1 LLTRL
6 EEQAKRIKI
15 NTSEIEVL
23 KQKIEGNE
31 KLLTEY
37 QSEDASWEQ
46 LYNILSVQIR
56 SKILQ
61 SFIPALNKNILKY
74 VQRLHLPYI
83 VEFDSN
89 FKCSISLCG
98 MDKDIPVSSLSTGQL
113 KTVDMVIIL
122 GVLGTVIGSNGINI
136 LFLDELFS
144 NLDAGLRNEMC
155 CVLRESL
162 KPDSTIFI
170 ISHTDLED
178 KYFDGN
184 IYMKLEVK
192 DQYEK
197 HSRASIEKIEGDH

>member
-1 LLTRL
+1 
-6 EEQAKRIKI
+6 
-15 NTSEIEVL
+15 
-23 KQKIEGNE
+23 
-31 KLLTEY
+31 
-37 QSEDASWEQ
+37 
-46 LYNILSVQIR
+46 
-56 SKILQ
+56 
-61 SFIPALNKNILKY
+61 
-74 VQRLHLPYI
+74 
-83 VEFDSN
+83 
-89 FKCSISLCG
+89 